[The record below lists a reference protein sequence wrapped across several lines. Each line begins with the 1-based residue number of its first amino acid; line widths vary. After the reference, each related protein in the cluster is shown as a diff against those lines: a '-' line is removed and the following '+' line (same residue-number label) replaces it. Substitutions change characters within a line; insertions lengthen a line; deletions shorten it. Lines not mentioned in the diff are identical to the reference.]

1 VLDAYQHK
9 TALFQPYCVRRRIW
23 FRRAAID
30 TEERAMLA
38 KLGHLFY
45 WVGSGLA
52 AATLVAGVFILQHG
66 PDSDYRWVV
75 YVASI
80 GSAVV
85 CWLLGRARK
94 YFLAGE

>member
-1 VLDAYQHK
+1 
-9 TALFQPYCVRRRIW
+9 
-23 FRRAAID
+23 
-30 TEERAMLA
+30 MLA

-52 AATLVAGVFILQHG
+52 AAALVSGVFILQHG
-66 PDSDYRWVV
+66 PDQDYRWVV

-80 GSAVV
+80 GGAVV
-85 CWLLGRARK
+85 CWLLGRACK